1 MPLPMRFGNLHRI
14 HVDALCEPSLR
25 LIDLDVV
32 TTHLSLAHLA
42 ILGKS
47 PIFETITSH
56 PLARLGVFELIPE
69 LHGDLVIAKGKQFFA
84 ETVFLFYRP
93 FLGQELD
100 NIFGPAEEV
109 VSVAPD
115 AIRCVSLEDQ
125 VRAKP

>member
-1 MPLPMRFGNLHRI
+1 MPLPMRFGNLHRV
-14 HVDALCEPSLR
+14 HVNTLPEPSLG

-42 ILGKS
+42 VLGKS
-47 PIFETITSH
+47 PVFETITSH
-56 PLARLGVFELIPE
+56 PLARLGVLELVPK
-69 LHGDLVIAKGKQFFA
+69 LHGDLVIAKSKQFLA

-115 AIRCVSLEDQ
+115 TIRCISLGDQ

>member
-1 MPLPMRFGNLHRI
+1 MRFGNLHRVY
-14 HVDALCEPSLR
+14 VDALPEPSLG

-42 ILGKS
+42 VLGKS

-56 PLARLGVFELIPE
+56 PLACLGVLKLVPE
-69 LHGDLVIAKGKQFFA
+69 LHGDLVIAEGKQFFA
-84 ETVFLFYRP
+84 ETVLLFYRP

-100 NIFGPAEEV
+100 NIFSPAEEV

-115 AIRCVSLEDQ
+115 AIRCISL
-125 VRAKP
+125 